1 MVRKHFFV
9 ISVVCILVFCSVN
22 VAFAD
27 LSVGV
32 KEGDWIEYTVDYTGS
47 PVAGH
52 DVVWARMEVL
62 EVQGPSI
69 TVRIT
74 SRFSDGATEQL
85 NTTLNLETGH
95 LIDNFIIPANLHE
108 GDTFFDENLGNV
120 TIAEALQRTY
130 AGAIRTVLSASISDN
145 TYFWD
150 QATGVSVEGNTET
163 SDYKMHTIV
172 ENTNMWRPT
181 EEQDWMLLIVIA
193 LIVSIA
199 VALVIVLWSKNKNHS

>member
-1 MVRKHFFV
+1 MPKNHSLIIFAG
-9 ISVVCILVFCSVN
+9 ILVLSLIN
-22 VAFAD
+22 VAFVD

-32 KEGDWIEYTVDYTGS
+32 KEGDWMEYKVSYTGS

-62 EVQGPSI
+62 EVQGTNI

-74 SRFSDGATEQL
+74 SKFFDGSTEQL

-95 LIDNFIIPANLHE
+95 LIDNFIIPANLTE

-120 TIAEALQRTY
+120 TIAKALQRTY
-130 AGAIRTVLSASISDN
+130 AGAIRTVLSASTSEN

-163 SDYKMHTIV
+163 PDYTIHTIV
-172 ENTNMWRPT
+172 DDTNMWRPT
-181 EEQDWMLLIVIA
+181 EEQDWMHLVA
-193 LIVSIA
+193 TVLIVSIA
-199 VALVIVLWSKNKNHS
+199 VIVIVVWSRHKKHS